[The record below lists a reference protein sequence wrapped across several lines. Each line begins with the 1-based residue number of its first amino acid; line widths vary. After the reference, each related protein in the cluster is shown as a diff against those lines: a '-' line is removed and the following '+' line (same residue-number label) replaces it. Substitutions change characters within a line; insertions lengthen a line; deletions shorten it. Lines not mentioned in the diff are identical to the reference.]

1 MRGVLVLVLLLSSA
15 CASTTGGSKER
26 PWYTEKPVYYDYQQF
41 DLSKVSPPPAPGSK
55 EDEQDLATLDEI
67 QKTRTGAQCEAAMG
81 EVKPDF
87 ENFFG
92 HMSPF
97 VKPTPE
103 KVDEIFWFLRSDAG
117 RTISRIK
124 KHFNRERPFVR
135 DGKRFH
141 PCIKEEF
148 GKSYPSGHAAIA
160 RLYARVLGFLD
171 PARRAEYERHA
182 KQSGWNRVIGGVH
195 HPSDVD
201 VGARLA
207 DVIFEEI
214 RKSPKF
220 QEDVKVLRT
229 YLAR

>member
-1 MRGVLVLVLLLSSA
+1 MRGILVLALFLSA
-15 CASTTGGSKER
+15 CASAPGGSKER
-26 PWYTEKPVYYDYQQF
+26 PWYTEKPVYYDYSKF
-41 DLSKVSPPPAPGSK
+41 DLKKVPPPPAPGSK
-55 EDEQDLATLDEI
+55 EDEADLAALDQI
-67 QKTRTGAQCEAAMG
+67 QKTRTSAECEAATG

-103 KVDEIFWFLRSDAG
+103 KVDEIFWFLRSDTA

-135 DGKRFH
+135 DAKRFQ
-141 PCIKEEF
+141 PCVKEEF

-160 RLYARVLGFLD
+160 RMYARVLGLLD
-171 PARRAEYERHA
+171 PSRRAEYEKHA

-195 HPSDVD
+195 HPSDV
-201 VGARLA
+201 VLGARLA
-207 DVIFEEI
+207 DEIFEEM
-214 RKSPKF
+214 RKTQKF
-220 QEDVKVLRT
+220 QEDMKVLRA